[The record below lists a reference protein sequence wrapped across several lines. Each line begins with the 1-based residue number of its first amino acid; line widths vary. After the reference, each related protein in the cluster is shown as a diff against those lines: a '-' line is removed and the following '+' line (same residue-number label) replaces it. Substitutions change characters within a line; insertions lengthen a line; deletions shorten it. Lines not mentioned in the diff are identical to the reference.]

1 MAKRKIEMTQTK
13 HVTQPDTSAPT
24 QTLSLRDF
32 RSWLSGVE
40 EMQDDGWS
48 PSAEQWRRIRV
59 KIDMI
64 KDEPSVGVTNTSPAA
79 KVPVYPTSTTP
90 VAAPPSTFE
99 RVPVPAAPPQIPSNV
114 PMASV
119 DGQIIKTPSSDTV
132 GYKTSFA

>member
-1 MAKRKIEMTQTK
+1 MTQTK
-13 HVTQPDTSAPT
+13 QTEIAAPAPA

-64 KDEPSVGVTNTSPAA
+64 KDIPDMLNESKVARPSPAYA
-79 KVPVYPTSTTP
+79 AST
-90 VAAPPSTFE
+90 VPPSSFE
-99 RVPVPAAPPQIPSNV
+99 RVPVAAQPIPSGV

-119 DGQIIKTPSSDTV
+119 DGQVIKTPSSDTV

>member
-13 HVTQPDTSAPT
+13 HVTQPDASAPT

-64 KDEPSVGVTNTSPAA
+64 KDEPAPVTLNTTTRPSVGYTS
-79 KVPVYPTSTTP
+79 
-90 VAAPPSTFE
+90 AAPINVPPSSFE
-99 RVPVPAAPPQIPSNV
+99 RAPVVAQPIPSGV
-114 PMASV
+114 PMASA
-119 DGQIIKTPSSDTV
+119 DGQVIKTPSSDSV